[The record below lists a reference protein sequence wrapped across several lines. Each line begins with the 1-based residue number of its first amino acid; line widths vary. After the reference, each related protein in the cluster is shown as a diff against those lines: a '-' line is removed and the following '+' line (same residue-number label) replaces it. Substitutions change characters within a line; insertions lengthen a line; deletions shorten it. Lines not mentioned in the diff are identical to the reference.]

1 MNKTEGFHA
10 GEFLLSEGAG
20 AISREQVTLAAT
32 AEALPAGL
40 ILGIVTASGEYAP
53 YDNAATD
60 GTEVAVAIL
69 YAPKPASTEP
79 QAATVVA
86 RLAEVIDVSLTGLND
101 AARADFK
108 ARNIIV
114 RTGTPY

>member
-32 AEALPAGL
+32 DVALPAGQ
-40 ILGIVTASGEYAP
+40 ILGIVTASGQYAP

-60 GTEVAVAIL
+60 GSEVAVALL

-86 RLAEVIDVSLTGLND
+86 RLAEVVDVALTGLD
-101 AARADFK
+101 AAARADLK

>member
-32 AEALPAGL
+32 TVNLPAGQL
-40 ILGIVTASGEYAP
+40 LGIVTASGEYAP
-53 YDNAATD
+53 YDNAATN
-60 GTEVAVAIL
+60 GTEIVAGIL
-69 YAPKPASTEP
+69 YAPKPISTEP
-79 QAATVVA
+79 QAATIVA
-86 RLAEVIDVSLTGLND
+86 RLAEVVDVALSGLD
-101 AARADFK
+101 AAARADLK

-114 RTGTPY
+114 RVGTPY